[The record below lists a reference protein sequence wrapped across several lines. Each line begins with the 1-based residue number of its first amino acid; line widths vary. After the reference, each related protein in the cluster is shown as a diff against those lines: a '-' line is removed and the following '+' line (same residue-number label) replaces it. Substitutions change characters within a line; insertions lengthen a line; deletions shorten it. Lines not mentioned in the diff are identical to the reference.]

1 MVTTES
7 IHLSAETVC
16 NAKKLKSENATNS
29 AQKDPVLQVKKLS
42 ENARLPERGSSF
54 AAGYDLFRYVMK

>member
-1 MVTTES
+1 MVVTDS
-7 IHLSAETVC
+7 ISSSAGTVC
-16 NAKKLKSENATNS
+16 NVKKLKSENASNS

-54 AAGYDLFRYVMK
+54 AAGYDLFRYAIK